1 LAAEIIENAKKQ
13 HRKIL
18 MEHESKSICLS
29 YGIPVTNFKVAF
41 SADEAVKFA
50 QEIGFPVVL
59 KILSPDIIHKSD
71 VGGVMLNL
79 KSVDDVEKGYSAII
93 ESVRRNVPN
102 ANILGV
108 TVQEMVPPSTEVIVG
123 AIKDPQFGP
132 VLMFG
137 LGGVFVEV
145 LQDVTFR
152 VAPIKEKDAEEMVK
166 EIKAY
171 PLLKGFRGSPPANI
185 DSIIRILVNTSKL
198 VTENEEIAELD
209 LNPIMVNE
217 KGAKVVDA
225 RIILE

>member
-1 LAAEIIENAKKQ
+1 MAAEIIENAKKQ

-79 KSVDDVEKGYSAII
+79 KSIDDVEKGYSAII

-217 KGAKVVDA
+217 KGAKVIDA

>member
-1 LAAEIIENAKKQ
+1 MAAEIIENAKKQ

-41 SADEAVKFA
+41 SVDEAVKFA

-79 KSVDDVEKGYSAII
+79 KSIDDVKKGYSAMI

-152 VAPIKEKDAEEMVK
+152 VAPIKERDAEEMVK

-171 PLLKGFRGSPPANI
+171 PLLKGFRSNPPANI

>member
-79 KSVDDVEKGYSAII
+79 KSIDDVEKGYSAII

-217 KGAKVVDA
+217 KGAKVIDA